1 MQHRWD
7 FRERAPQWSHPRCER
22 IAMSCFLKLV
32 DEPICDWTSED
43 GCTLPFAQDEGAVLY
58 AAPAR
63 HA

>member
-1 MQHRWD
+1 
-7 FRERAPQWSHPRCER
+7 
-22 IAMSCFLKLV
+22 MSCFLKLV